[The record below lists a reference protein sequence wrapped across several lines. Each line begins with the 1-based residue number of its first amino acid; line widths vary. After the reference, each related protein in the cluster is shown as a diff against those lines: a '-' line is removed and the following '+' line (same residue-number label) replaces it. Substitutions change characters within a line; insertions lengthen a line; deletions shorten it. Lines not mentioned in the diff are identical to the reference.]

1 MENKSRKIRFIYFF
15 YWFLLA
21 YILSALIWWYIALN
35 RQNRMMSELKMSEI
49 ALNEPNKEKKWE
61 AIREAE
67 ARKKAQ
73 YLGEGA
79 IFMLL
84 IGAGAIILF
93 RAVNNQL
100 KLSRQQQHF
109 MMAITHELKTPIAVS
124 KLNLETLQKRK
135 LDEQQQQKLIG
146 SALQEANRM
155 NDLCSNLLLSSQME
169 GDGYVV
175 TKEKTN
181 MGLLLQKCVHDFQ
194 IRFPERNIIYIAKED
209 PYVVVDSFLMQM
221 ALNNLIDNAIKYSPK
236 EGKIEITL
244 KQQEQEIVEI
254 TVKDQGPGIAVED
267 RNKVF
272 EKFFRSGSEAN
283 KKAKGTGL
291 GLFLVQRI
299 IHAHQG
305 KVYVTNNEPKGSQ
318 FVIHMKTMS

>member
-1 MENKSRKIRFIYFF
+1 MVKKSKKIRFIYFF

-21 YILSALIWWYIALN
+21 YILAALVWWYIALN
-35 RQNRMMSELKMSEI
+35 RQNTKMSELKMSEI
-49 ALNEPNKEKKWE
+49 ALNEPNRIQQIEEIK
-61 AIREAE
+61 AAE
-67 ARKKAQ
+67 ARKNAQ

-79 IFMLL
+79 IFLLL

-93 RAVNNQL
+93 RAVSNQL

-135 LDEQQQQKLIG
+135 LDDQQQQKLIS

-169 GDGYVV
+169 GGGYVV
-175 TKEKTN
+175 TKEKIHLN
-181 MGLLLQKCVHDFQ
+181 ELLQKWVQDFQ
-194 IRFPERNIIYIAKED
+194 IRFPDRKINQNITDEID
-209 PYVVVDSFLMQM
+209 VTVDSFLMQM
-221 ALNNLIDNAIKYSPK
+221 AINNLIDNAIKYSAK
-236 EGKIEITL
+236 DAKIEISL
-244 KQQEQEIVEI
+244 EVKKEVIQIE
-254 TVKDQGPGIAVED
+254 VKDEGNGIALED
-267 RNKVF
+267 RQKIF
-272 EKFFRSGSEAN
+272 EKFFRTGSEAN

-299 IHAHQG
+299 VLAHQG
-305 KVYVTNNEPKGSQ
+305 KVFVTNNEPKGSR
-318 FVIHMKTMS
+318 FVIQLKQNV

>member
-1 MENKSRKIRFIYFF
+1 MANKSHKIRFIYFF

-21 YILSALIWWYIALN
+21 YILAALIWWYIALN
-35 RQNRMMSELKMSEI
+35 RQNRMMSEWKMAEI
-49 ALNEPNKEKKWE
+49 ALNEPGKDLKIKE
-61 AIREAE
+61 IQEAE

-79 IFMLL
+79 IFLLL

-146 SALQEANRM
+146 NALQEANRM

-169 GDGYVV
+169 GGGYVV

-181 MGLLLQKCVHDFQ
+181 MSALLEKCVHDFQ
-194 IRFPERNIIYIAKED
+194 IRFPERKIKHELFED
-209 PYVVVDSFLMQM
+209 TFVLADSFLMQM
-221 ALNNLIDNAIKYSPK
+221 AINNLIDNAIKYSPK
-236 EGKIEITL
+236 DTEIGISLKKVGECIQIQVEDEGN
-244 KQQEQEIVEI
+244 
-254 TVKDQGPGIAVED
+254 GIAVED
-267 RNKVF
+267 RTRVF
-272 EKFFRSGSEAN
+272 EKFFRTGSEAN
-283 KKAKGTGL
+283 KNAKGTGL

-299 IHAHQG
+299 VLAHQA
-305 KVYVTNNEPKGSQ
+305 KVFVTDNEPKGSR
-318 FVIHMKTMS
+318 FVIQMKPFI